1 MATGTILLPI
11 LAAVPDA
18 TNPPA
23 LLFSTSRPYFAFD
36 ATTDEIVY
44 WTLRLPENY
53 ASAAALKV
61 QWSGASSTTA
71 TDTVVWG
78 CQVMAMT
85 ADTDGAMDSDSY
97 DTANTVSDDIL
108 GTTAKRIQ
116 EASLTLTNFDSAAAG
131 DYVALKLYR
140 DADNG
145 SDDLAEDA
153 WLWAV
158 SLEYTTT

>member
-23 LLFSTSRPYFAFD
+23 LVFSTSRPYLAFD

-44 WTLRLPENY
+44 WTFRLPENY
-53 ASAAALKV
+53 ASGAALKI
-61 QWSGASSTTA
+61 QWSGASSTT
-71 TDTVVWG
+71 TSHTVVWG

-116 EASLTLTNFDSAAAG
+116 GASLTLTNFDSGAAG
-131 DYVALKLYR
+131 DYLALKFYR